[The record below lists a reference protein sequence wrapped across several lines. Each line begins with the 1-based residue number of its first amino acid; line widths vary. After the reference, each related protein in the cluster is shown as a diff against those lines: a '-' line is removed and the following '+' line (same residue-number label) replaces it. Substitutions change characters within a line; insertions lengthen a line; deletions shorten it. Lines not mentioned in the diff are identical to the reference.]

1 MHDIDR
7 TQIGFGSGPDAFQY
21 RGGRGGGGI
30 LSEEQETDLAMEL
43 LSAGSDQELEQ
54 FLGDLIKKAGSAI
67 GSFVKSPTGQALTG
81 VLKNVAKQY
90 LPVAGKA
97 LGGMIGGSTGAD
109 IGGQLGSAV
118 GGAFEAESGEQEM
131 EDAKTFVRMAVDAV
145 KNAAAA
151 PPSSNPRTVAQQ
163 AITQAAQVHA
173 PALLQQGG
181 ASAPA
186 AGNGGTSSGRGHS
199 GRWMRRGNRIVL
211 YGV

>member
-21 RGGRGGGGI
+21 RGRGGGGGVRR
-30 LSEEQETDLAMEL
+30 EEQEADLAMEL
-43 LSAGSDQELEQ
+43 LSAGSEQELEQ

-81 VLKNVAKQY
+81 ALKGMAKQY

-118 GGAFEAESGEQEM
+118 SGAFETEAGEQEM

-151 PPSSNPRTVAQQ
+151 PPSANPRAVAQQ

-173 PALLQQGG
+173 PELLQQGG
-181 ASAPA
+181 GTSSGGA
-186 AGNGGTSSGRGHS
+186 GGTSSGRGHS
-199 GRWMRRGNRIVL
+199 GRWM
-211 YGV
+211 